1 MELSSTIRV
10 SVDARICKDGYEI
23 VRIPAEGILR
33 GLADTDGKVTMVVA
47 KDGKEIESKRLTG
60 VVLERAWNRLVMLH
74 NVKRS
79 SSESRYH
86 RSVIEFVNRYG
97 LFGSMLPYSGGFFD
111 ETNLDGDLDDVQLQM
126 PLRLLEG
133 EVDEMVEAIEK
144 RTDEFVEPTKG
155 ILGELLRDRT
165 MTLTKDLAVEFSTGN
180 ILLAM
185 WFALSRTPLPA
196 YRSCGWCGGPNLAR
210 QKSRFCS
217 SHCRSHSHKAQSKSV
232 DP

>member
-1 MELSSTIRV
+1 
-10 SVDARICKDGYEI
+10 
-23 VRIPAEGILR
+23 
-33 GLADTDGKVTMVVA
+33 
-47 KDGKEIESKRLTG
+47 
-60 VVLERAWNRLVMLH
+60 MLH

-79 SSESRYH
+79 STKSRYH
-86 RSVIEFVNRYG
+86 RAVLAFVNSYG
-97 LFGSMLPYSGGFFD
+97 LFGSMLPHSKHDGGKD
-111 ETNLDGDLDDVQLQM
+111 AQIEM

-133 EVDEMVEAIEK
+133 EVDEMVEVMEN
-144 RTDEFVEPTKG
+144 RSGPYVEAPEG